1 MPIGPTHTAISFP
14 CHAAPGSFHCLQM
27 PMHIL
32 WFLHLPRTVCG
43 IISKEL
49 PAASYPFTLPAV
61 KPCTKNFWQE
71 MKTIKIGIRLSTDSA
86 NT

>member
-14 CHAAPGSFHCLQM
+14 CHAASGSFHCLQM

-32 WFLHLPRTVCG
+32 WFLHLPWTVCG
-43 IISKEL
+43 SISKEL